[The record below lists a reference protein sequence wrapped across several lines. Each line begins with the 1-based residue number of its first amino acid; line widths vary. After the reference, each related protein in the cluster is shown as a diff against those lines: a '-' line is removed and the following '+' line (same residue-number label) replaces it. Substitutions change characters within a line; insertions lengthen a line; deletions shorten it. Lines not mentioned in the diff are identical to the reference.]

1 MFHNLVFFTFYT
13 RKMKKVTA
21 KSKKGCIFAE
31 NYLSMRFRLCIIML
45 AMLLSFAVNAQRKRA
60 FLVGISHYDTALT
73 GYQWNNINGVE
84 DINLL
89 CPSLR
94 NQGFS
99 FTTLLDEEATFDNI
113 ISQITEFT
121 NKTRKGDIVYLH
133 FSTHGQPIEDLNN
146 DEEDGWDESIVPIDA
161 YKIYKKGIYEGQKH
175 LTDDLLSKYIK
186 KLREKIGPPGFLY
199 VVIDA
204 CHAGTSS
211 RANDKTIRGTHV
223 GFTYNNEV
231 FKPSTSKKSHYRIE
245 SSAKLANVL
254 LIEACRPDQVN
265 TEIKV
270 DGKRFGP
277 LSYNIAHSLSGFT
290 LTTNSSD
297 FVESIKRSL
306 MKTGRWP
313 NNQNLVTETS
323 Y

>member
-1 MFHNLVFFTFYT
+1 
-13 RKMKKVTA
+13 
-21 KSKKGCIFAE
+21 
-31 NYLSMRFRLCIIML
+31 
-45 AMLLSFAVNAQRKRA
+45 MLLSTAVNAQRKRA

-89 CPSLR
+89 NPALK
-94 NQGFS
+94 NQGF
-99 FTTLLDEEATFDNI
+99 TTTVLLDEQATFDNI
-113 ISQITEFT
+113 VNQITQFT
-121 NKTRKGDIVYLH
+121 NKTKKGDVVYLH
-133 FSTHGQPIEDLNN
+133 FSTHGQPIEDLNS

-161 YKIYKKGIYEGQKH
+161 YKIYKKGVYEGQKH
-175 LTDDLLSKYIK
+175 LTDDLLNKYVK
-186 KLREKIGPPGFLY
+186 KLREKIGSNGFLY

-211 RANDKTIRGTHV
+211 RANDETVRGTHV
-223 GFTYNNEV
+223 GFTHNNKV
-231 FKPSTSKKSHYRIE
+231 FKPSTTKKSHYRIE
-245 SSAKLANVL
+245 ASARQSNVL
-254 LIEACRPDQVN
+254 FIEACRPDQVN

-277 LSYNIAHSLSGFT
+277 LSYNIAQTLSSLR
-290 LTTNSSD
+290 LTTNARE
-297 FVESIKRSL
+297 FVESLKHSL
-306 MKTGRWP
+306 MTTGRWP